1 MFEIGSGTERSELD
15 RRNEKEEEEGN
26 SKHLT
31 FQELLKEKIKWR
43 LHSLF
48 FFKHEFYKIQ

>member
-31 FQELLKEKIKWR
+31 FQELLKEKIK
-43 LHSLF
+43 
-48 FFKHEFYKIQ
+48 